1 MLPSFRL
8 CLALLMMSA
17 SFAEVT
23 KTTDKP
29 LSTESLTTLIRPSVV
44 TISVTGRTGEE
55 SGLGTGFVISVDG
68 LIATNLHVLG
78 EARPITVEFAD
89 GKKYEVETVHAS
101 DKSMDLAILKV
112 KAEGLQALALADSSG
127 VKDGQSV
134 VAFGNP
140 EGLKNSVVE
149 GIISG
154 HREFEG
160 MPMLQLAIPIERGNS
175 GGPVVDRQGRVL
187 GLMTIKAAYTRNLG
201 FAVESNALRP
211 LIAKPNPIQ
220 MKKWL
225 TIGALNSREWQS
237 LFGSNWQQ
245 RAGRIHVESPGR
257 GFGGRSLCLS
267 QTKPPELPYELAV
280 TVKLEDESGAAGL
293 AFHSDGEH
301 KHYGFYPTGG
311 QMRLTRFEGPTV
323 YTWTILEQLR
333 TDHYRPG
340 EWNRLRVRFEKEQFQ
355 CFVNDHLVFASRD
368 NGLSSGKIGLA
379 KFRETEAQ
387 FKGFQVGADLSERQP
402 DARQVESVLKTVWQ
416 ISSEKFSSDEDLKE
430 FTADPEISIALLNK
444 ESKALQARI
453 AYVKELTRQ
462 LHRHQITAQIQEELG
477 QPEEKISLLKIGL
490 LIARLDNREVEVDV
504 YLKLFERM
512 GEDLKAGL
520 PEKVTERSKLDA
532 LNHYMFREMGFHGS
546 RFEYYHASNSYLN
559 EVIDDREGLP
569 IALSVL
575 YMELGRRIGLHLDG
589 VGMPGHFVVRCNLKD
604 GTRQLIDVFEGG
616 VLMSEEDARIKVLEM
631 TRLPLVAGDLKTST
645 GQEIV
650 KRMIRNLLG
659 LAQNSENTEQSIQYL
674 DVLLAL
680 EPDEPS
686 FRLMRG
692 YFHYQRGDNKRS
704 LKDVEWLIERNPA
717 SINIRRVEELH
728 RRLKAELGKD

>member
-1 MLPSFRL
+1 
-8 CLALLMMSA
+8 MSV
-17 SFAEVT
+17 SFAEQT
-23 KTTDKP
+23 KVPPTALTT
-29 LSTESLTTLIRPSVV
+29 EALTTLIRPSVV

-55 SGLGTGFVISVDG
+55 SGLGTGFVISSDG
-68 LIATNLHVLG
+68 LIATNLHVIG
-78 EARPITVEFAD
+78 EARPITVEFTD
-89 GKKYEVETVHAS
+89 GKKYEVESVYAS
-101 DKSMDLAILKV
+101 DKSVDLAILKV
-112 KAEGLQALALADSSG
+112 NAVGLKALELADSSK

-175 GGPVVDRQGRVL
+175 GGPVVDRLGRVL
-187 GLMTIKAAYTRNLG
+187 GLMTIKVVYTRNLG
-201 FAVESNALRP
+201 LAVESSALRP
-211 LIAKPNPIQ
+211 LITKPNPIL
-220 MKKWL
+220 MNKWL
-225 TIGALNSREWQS
+225 TIGALNPRDWRT

-245 RAGRIHVESPGR
+245 RAGRIQVENPGH

-267 QTKPPELPYELAV
+267 QTEPLKLPYEIAV
-280 TVKLEDESGAAGL
+280 TVKMDNESGAAGL

-333 TDHYRPG
+333 TEHYTPG
-340 EWNRLRVRFEKEQFQ
+340 DWNRLRVRFEKDQFR
-355 CFVNDHLVFASRD
+355 CFVNDHLVFTSSD
-368 NGLSSGKIGLA
+368 TGLTSGKIGLA
-379 KFRETEAQ
+379 KFRDTVAQ
-387 FKGFQVGADLSERQP
+387 FKGFQVGSDLSDPQP
-402 DARQVESVLKTVWQ
+402 NSKHVANVLKTVWQ
-416 ISSEKFSSDEDLKE
+416 ISSEKFPSDEDVKK
-430 FTADPEISIALLNK
+430 FIDDPEINIALLSK

-453 AYVKELTRQ
+453 TYVKELTAQ
-462 LHRHQITAQIQEELG
+462 LHRHQVTAQILEELKK
-477 QPEEKISLLKIGL
+477 PEDEISLLKIGL
-490 LIARLDNREVEVDV
+490 LIARLDNQEVEIDS
-504 YLKLFERM
+504 YLKLFDRM

-520 PEKVTERSKLDA
+520 PKIATERDKLNS
-532 LNHYMFREMGFHGS
+532 LNHYMFKEMGFHGS
-546 RFEYYHASNSYLN
+546 RFEYYNASNSYLN

-575 YMELGRRIGLHLDG
+575 YIEIARHIGLHIEG
-589 VGMPGHFVVRCNLKD
+589 VGLPGHFVVRCKFEKE
-604 GTRQLIDVFEGG
+604 TPQLIDVFEGG
-616 VLMSEEDARIKVLEM
+616 VLMSESDAKKKVLEM
-631 TRLPLVAGDLKTST
+631 TNRPLVKGDLNTST
-645 GQEIV
+645 RKEIV
-650 KRMIRNLLG
+650 MRMIRNLLG
-659 LAQNSENTEQSIQYL
+659 LAQSSENTERSVQYL

-686 FRLMRG
+686 FRMMRG
-692 YFHYQRGDNKRS
+692 YFHYQRGDNNRS
-704 LKDVEWLIERNPA
+704 LRDVEWLIKREPP